1 MGDASHVQRFQTAE
15 VRLADRLQQLRAEKG
30 LTLSQLAAAAEISP
44 AYLSRVENHKVAIT
58 IAGLERLAGALGVPL
73 KVFFDDDEVTPP
85 IAICRA
91 GRGTKT
97 RLRGRPGF
105 AVEMLAAEKR
115 GKLMEP
121 LIADIGA
128 ATRPMGL
135 KSHAGE
141 EFNFIVE
148 GECELIYG
156 KERIRLR
163 RGDAAYYDASVPH
176 AAHTVKGQPCRVLSV
191 VASRDYLFHG
201 DLTRLLNEGGKR
213 L

>member
-1 MGDASHVQRFQTAE
+1 MGEASHPQKLQTAE
-15 VRLADRLQQLRAEKG
+15 VRLADRLQHLRAEKG
-30 LTLSQLAAAAEISP
+30 LTLSQLAAAADISP

-58 IAGLERLAGALGVPL
+58 IAGLERMARALGVPM

-85 IAICRA
+85 ITICRG
-91 GRGTKT
+91 GRGTTT

-105 AVEMLAAEKR
+105 LAEMLAAEKR

-121 LIADIGA
+121 LIANIGA
-128 ATRPMGL
+128 VPQPMRL

-141 EFNFIVE
+141 EFNYIVE

-176 AAHTVKGQPCRVLSV
+176 AAHALKGQPCRLLSV

-201 DLTRLLNEGGKR
+201 DLTRLLNEGGK
-213 L
+213 